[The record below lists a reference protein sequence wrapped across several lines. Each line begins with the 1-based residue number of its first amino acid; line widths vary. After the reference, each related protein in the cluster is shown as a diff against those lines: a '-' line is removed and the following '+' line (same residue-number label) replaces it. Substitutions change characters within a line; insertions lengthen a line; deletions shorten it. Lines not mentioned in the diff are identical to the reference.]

1 MSAEIAKLY
10 AETELEKYRIMQ
22 DMPFDLIR
30 LLHEGVITVGDLEDF
45 SDELKENINFLRD
58 RLS

>member
-1 MSAEIAKLY
+1 
-10 AETELEKYRIMQ
+10 
-22 DMPFDLIR
+22 MPFDLIR

-58 RLS
+58 RLG